1 MFKKNLNIL
10 NYTNSNGLLLVSQ
23 KDDEITET
31 ERKILYLAEFDYL
44 ADAVFFQ
51 QNENQKSIPQFFIYD
66 NTTKKFNDNQLIE
79 IHKRLWSSEIVPL
92 YFVFEQSEI
101 KIFNAKK
108 RIDIDEIGKES
119 ISPKDIL
126 DLTKKVEQ
134 IFENKK
140 NLYSP
145 FLFQNGSFWETDYFV
160 NEYLTKTITKESPFE
175 ILITNLRELKNELTA
190 NKILSEIADRI
201 VIFCILI
208 KYLEEKKDENGNSI
222 FTIEGN
228 IFQKKWNVKD
238 FSELIIKGKFV
249 ELLNYLSE
257 KFNGKIFEL
266 TKSETN
272 IITNLNSTVLNN
284 LSYFVDANYKSKN
297 KQLYLWRLYSFR
309 YLPVELISRIY
320 EEFITNTK
328 DVVYTPPFLV
338 DFLIDEC
345 MPLEEYSKFE
355 NNKFK
360 IIDPACGSGIFCVA
374 AYQRLIDWY
383 IINEY
388 KRTKKWNKELKI
400 ETLKNILSE
409 NIFGVDLESQAV
421 QIAVFSLTLAMLEK
435 LTPIQLWHDLDF
447 EDKNDKN
454 DKKFDN
460 LKDKNIKF
468 DNFFNYINTATNDF
482 DLVIGNP
489 PFNPKKGSN
498 GNNFKD
504 LQKDF
509 KLKTSFKIPDDNLA
523 LLFLDKSIELL
534 KDGGLQCLIL
544 PSSAILYNDGA
555 MNYRNHFLQN
565 YFVPQIVDFT
575 HLRRFLFNKEV
586 STCAFFAKK
595 QIPEQNSQILHL
607 ISHRTAKEENKLFF
621 VFDTYDFHF
630 ITQEVALNQKYIW
643 KANLVGGGRL
653 KWIVDRL
660 SRIKPT
666 LGEFIEK
673 MKENNEWEYLE
684 GYTIGEKTGIKSAHF
699 ITNQCSIPEYAFSNT
714 GIDYSKIYIETSKL
728 FANIRNEKIFTK
740 PQKLIKKSISKKG
753 IIPIEMV
760 DYEKLD
766 KLEFSKKERNENIL
780 CFKHGI
786 VGIHFDQN
794 NIRIA
799 EKIISFLKENYTL
812 GFYVIL
818 KGSAILLRKEKSI
831 DKKDIDNL
839 PYPQTEDEKE
849 NLQLSEVEN
858 IWQEDVLNY
867 YIHQGKTSKSNLLY
881 EELFPKAEKNLN
893 DEKFILEYTDTFT
906 WLMNINYTAV
916 KEKSF
921 VTQKITVTQSY
932 IAVEFNYCI
941 EKLETEIE
949 YKSEEEYQKYFEKQ
963 IGRNKKITRVVQY
976 IDFAND
982 TIYFIKPRQ
991 KRYWLKSIADRDVM
1005 NCFAD
1010 FGNNLI

>member
-1 MFKKNLNIL
+1 MKLSTIWTDFDEFLDLCLKTGTNDTRHKMKIYSTHFDENGFYQFDWNKLFDEIVFIFCHDKRVASKL
-10 NYTNSNGLLLVSQ
+10 NYSKEFLKDQQEKLGNKFKTFETIEGEKIKPNDVLIALFEKLKLTSRVTLNG
-23 KDDEITET
+23 EIQFWGSYNDSY
-31 ERKILYLAEFDYL
+31 KQSD
-44 ADAVFFQ
+44 
-51 QNENQKSIPQFFIYD
+51 SI
-66 NTTKKFNDNQLIE
+66 
-79 IHKRLWSSEIVPL
+79 
-92 YFVFEQSEI
+92 
-101 KIFNAKK
+101 
-108 RIDIDEIGKES
+108 
-119 ISPKDIL
+119 
-126 DLTKKVEQ
+126 
-134 IFENKK
+134 
-140 NLYSP
+140 
-145 FLFQNGSFWETDYFV
+145 
-160 NEYLTKTITKESPFE
+160 YLTKTITKESPFE
-175 ILITNLRELKNELTA
+175 ILITNLHELKNELTA

-228 IFQKKWNVKD
+228 IFRKKWNVKD

-272 IITNLNSTVLNN
+272 IITNLNLNILN
-284 LSYFVDANYKSKN
+284 DLSYFVDANYKNKN
-297 KQLYLWRLYSFR
+297 KQLYLWKLYSFR

-409 NIFGVDLESQAV
+409 NIFGVDLQSQAV

-468 DNFFNYINTATNDF
+468 DNFFNYINTSTNDF

-489 PFNPKKGSN
+489 PFNPNEGSN
-498 GNNFKD
+498 GNNFKY

-523 LLFLDKSIELL
+523 LLFLDKSIKLL

-575 HLRRFLFNKEV
+575 HLRRFLFNKDV

-630 ITQEVALNQKYIW
+630 VTQEVALNQKYVW

-653 KWIVDRL
+653 KWIVDRFSQVKNTIDL
-660 SRIKPT
+660 FVNETENIKYLT
-666 LGEFIEK
+666 GNYKIDNDIDGIIIKRLIKKGNIQIDEINSKFVNDKKEINFKYDIGICFIK
-673 MKENNEWEYLE
+673 
-684 GYTIGEKTGIKSAHF
+684 KSNYF
-699 ITNQCSIPEYAFSNT
+699 
-714 GIDYSKIYIETSKL
+714 KL
-728 FANIRNEKIFTK
+728 FFD
-740 PQKLIKKSISKKG
+740 KLIKNKRL
-753 IIPIEMV
+753 
-760 DYEKLD
+760 Y
-766 KLEFSKKERNENIL
+766 
-780 CFKHGI
+780 
-786 VGIHFDQN
+786 
-794 NIRIA
+794 
-799 EKIISFLKENYTL
+799 SFL
-812 GFYVIL
+812 I
-818 KGSAILLRKEKSI
+818 AINSVEYLIERETSYNKI
-831 DKKDIDNL
+831 DFKNL

-849 NLQLSEVEN
+849 NLQLNEVEK

-881 EELFPKAEKNLN
+881 KELFPKTEKNLN
-893 DEKFILEYTDTFT
+893 DVKFILEYTETFT

-976 IDFAND
+976 IDYPNNK
-982 TIYFIKPRQ
+982 IYFIKPRQ
-991 KRYWLKSIADRDVM
+991 KRYWLKSIADRDCM
-1005 NCFAD
+1005 MF
-1010 FGNNLI
+1010 FSTISNNII